1 LFQAECP
8 VRWQFSVL
16 PYAGRSDAQF
26 MKRCRNLGK
35 GKRAPKIGPIG
46 REFVMTNWSRLLSGT
61 ASLVVLGMMTV
72 PTQSVAAPKLRI
84 PATVPAVEEAPKP
97 VVRTRVPAKLETDE
111 PAKIENNPR
120 IRNPVAAPSDEEAV
134 RVDHAEVTPAPPVRV
149 RKPRV
154 DTSTPATLETSPKI
168 RTRVPAPTE
177 ASPEV
182 ENTPRIRTRV
192 ATPDV
197 KGEEQAPRRLYR
209 PGDTQ
214 VGSALPVGIPGGTV
228 HSIGSTQANCLFRP
242 DANLNYRKKPPTPGS
257 TAILEMVCIRA
268 GVPTLTGF
276 RYDVPTDKNTSSP
289 LLQATQIDNEGLAS
303 LITYEIDPVETD
315 QTGRQVYKLVSL
327 AKGEDGRRTTYC
339 IDPDEGLQRKAGF
352 GDHDPGIVAT
362 FWCSD
367 GTTIS
372 ERSFQIN
379 NWLMPANTGKVSL
392 GPPVSD
398 STQKPRE
405 YGSNTKVV
413 QYEGSTGTSEAGP
426 FLMRSIVGGGTTYA
440 TCKLNGTDAGSLYCT
455 TDPINGVVTTYLA
468 HSLPSV
474 RAQIGKLSAPK
485 CSSETAPVYDDKHW
499 GYGGAGGQLSK
510 YVRYYDVTTTVCHTR
525 KIGYT
530 LLPGKVA
537 AQDRG
542 KVKGACYLAS
552 WAGIVTEKS
561 VTITYGRAVE
571 VTKTGEQVINPADR
585 YGPGGMEDVTK
596 EGRTIGT
603 NGTLDLNTALKSN
616 GERVPLQNITKVN
629 APCT

>member
-1 LFQAECP
+1 
-8 VRWQFSVL
+8 
-16 PYAGRSDAQF
+16 
-26 MKRCRNLGK
+26 
-35 GKRAPKIGPIG
+35 
-46 REFVMTNWSRLLSGT
+46 MTNWSQLLTGT
-61 ASLVVLGMMTV
+61 ASLAVLGMMTV

-120 IRNPVAAPSDEEAV
+120 IRNPVAVPSDEEAV

-154 DTSTPATLETSPKI
+154 DTSTPATVETSPKI
-168 RTRVPAPTE
+168 RTRVATPTE
-177 ASPEV
+177 ESPEV
-182 ENTPRIRTRV
+182 ENTPRNRRRV

-214 VGSALPVGIPGGTV
+214 VGSTLPVGVPGGTV
-228 HSIGSTQANCLFRP
+228 RSIGSTQANCLFRP

-315 QTGRQVYKLVSL
+315 QTGRQVYKFLSL
-327 AKGEDGRRTTYC
+327 TKGEDDRRTANC
-339 IDPDEGLQRKAGF
+339 IDPDNALQSKVGF
-352 GDHDPGIVAT
+352 GDHDPGNVAT

-372 ERSFQIN
+372 QRSFQIN
-379 NWLMPANTGKVSL
+379 NWLMSANTGKVSL

-405 YGSNTKVV
+405 FGSNTKVV

-426 FLMRSIVGGGTTYA
+426 FLMRSIIGGGIPYA

-468 HSLPSV
+468 HSLPNV
-474 RAQIGKLSAPK
+474 RAQIGSLSAPK
-485 CSSETAPVYDDKHW
+485 CSSETAPVFDDKHW
-499 GYGGAGGQLSK
+499 GYDGAGGQLSE
-510 YVRYYDVTTTVCHTR
+510 YVRYYDVTTTVCHTP

-552 WAGIVTEKS
+552 WAGIVTEKI

-571 VTKTGEQVINPADR
+571 VTKTGEQGIVPTDMAGR
-585 YGPGGMEDVTK
+585 GRWVDVTK

-603 NGTLDLNTALKSN
+603 NGTLDLNTAMKSN

-629 APCT
+629 APCA